1 MRRCEMRRLETL
13 ILKPDGTI
21 VNDGSIKIPN
31 T

>member
-1 MRRCEMRRLETL
+1 VRLETL